1 MQAELLVST
10 GRIRSS
16 QDAEYRQP
24 IATVF
29 APIRQWGRASPSAS
43 ERVFGGMFLS
53 FDARE

>member
-10 GRIRSS
+10 GKIRSS
-16 QDAEYRQP
+16 QDAERHLLP
-24 IATVF
+24 V
-29 APIRQWGRASPSAS
+29 AS